1 MSGPVAVNRLPIVLA
16 VVTLA
21 VVTVLGVSQCSKP
34 AAITSAAAP
43 VAEVAPP
50 AVPVRPSDADGP
62 DATIRTLTARLA
74 EADAAKNE
82 ADQQAT
88 RIKELEDT
96 LAKQETDPRF
106 SEMTAQL
113 ANIAT
118 QNEALQQRLLEIEVA
133 NASNGPAQD
142 NMADFGIAPGQAPGT
157 VELDGSY
164 PTIDLGQ
171 AALAGQAALTGQAT
185 AQQSQSG
192 YTWVRPLSAAPLQ
205 QTADGTALAATSAPE
220 ITIQSVENVP
230 DVVDIDNVTLVGE
243 VPAPLVKQAITPR
256 FTLPVNATLLDNVAM
271 TAFIGRIP
279 INGVVNDGYRFKI
292 LASADGLA
300 TNGFKLPPDI
310 KQMVFSGEAS
320 GDWSLSCVRGIIDSA
335 TFTYEDGS
343 VQTYGG
349 EIATRQGSARNQTKQ
364 NLGYI
369 SDQAGV
375 PCIKGDRVTNA
386 PKVLTGRFI
395 ASAFEAAARGFAEG
409 QTQSVVTQTGAVVR
423 TIDDAA
429 QFGAFTGLAG
439 GATDAKQYLDSRLG
453 QIFDAV
459 YAPPGQ
465 KVAIHIEA
473 QINLDHDIG
482 ARKLSYDD
490 VSPNAY
496 QLD

>member
-1 MSGPVAVNRLPIVLA
+1 MSSPVGVNRLPIVLA
-16 VVTLA
+16 LLTLGILIM
-21 VVTVLGVSQCSKP
+21 VGISQCSKP
-34 AAITSAAAP
+34 TANTSAATP
-43 VAEVAPP
+43 EVAVAQPV
-50 AVPVRPSDADGP
+50 VPSRPSDADGP
-62 DATIRTLTARLA
+62 DATIKTLTARLA
-74 EADAAKNE
+74 EADAAKVE

-88 RIKELEDT
+88 RIAELEEA
-96 LAKQETDPRF
+96 LVKQESDPRF
-106 SEMTAQL
+106 SELSNKLAQ
-113 ANIAT
+113 IAT
-118 QNEALQQRLLEIEVA
+118 QNGALQDRLLQMEADSAA
-133 NASNGPAQD
+133 NANAPQESIAE
-142 NMADFGIAPGQAPGT
+142 FGIEPGDAPGGLST
-157 VELDGSY
+157 GY
-164 PTIDLGQ
+164 PAVDLSQ
-171 AALAGQAALTGQAT
+171 AAIAGVGLAAPQVP
-185 AQQSQSG
+185 QSG
-192 YTWVRPLSAAPLQ
+192 YTWIRPLTARAEVVSSNGSGSELAP
-205 QTADGTALAATSAPE
+205 ADINIA
-220 ITIQSVENVP
+220 SVEALP
-230 DVVDIDNVTLVGE
+230 DVIDAENDALIGE
-243 VPAPLVKQAITPR
+243 VPNAPLVKQAITPR

-300 TNGFKLPPDI
+300 TNGYRLPPDI

-320 GDWSLSCVRGIIDSA
+320 GDWSLSCVRGIVDSV

-349 EIATRQGSARNQTKQ
+349 EIASRQGTAQARTKQ

-369 SDQAGV
+369 SDQSGV

-395 ASAFEAAARGFAEG
+395 ASAFEAAARGYAEA
-409 QTQSVVTQTGAVVR
+409 QTETVVTQAGGVVR
-423 TIDDAA
+423 SIDDAA

-473 QINLDHDIG
+473 QINLDHDIT
-482 ARKLSYDD
+482 ARRLSYDD
-490 VSPNAY
+490 ASSHSQA
-496 QLD
+496 LD